1 MVHVGRIAL
10 AALIGL
16 VAAAPAAVAQQFPT
30 KPVKIVVP
38 YPPGG
43 ATDIV
48 VRLYA
53 PGVGEALGQPVIVEN
68 KAGAGTNLA
77 GETVAR
83 SAPDGYTLYVASFAS
98 HSVNRWLYKKMPYD
112 PAKDMVGVAMISRS
126 PMFLCVK
133 PGSPFKTAGEIVAY
147 GKANPGKLTYGSTGN
162 GSPNHISGALLAHLG
177 KFEAVHVPY
186 KGSAE
191 LQADILAGQIDYGFD
206 GAIIAHHRS
215 GKLKCIATGS
225 AAPWPTDPEF
235 PPVGKDVPGF
245 DMSAYFGITAPA
257 GTPADVIEKLNA
269 AFLKVAK
276 TPELAEKLKV
286 TSATPFPTTVKEA
299 QDFLSKELVR
309 WESVVK
315 ASGASV
321 D

>member
-1 MVHVGRIAL
+1 MNHVGRLAL
-10 AALIGL
+10 GALLSL
-16 VAAAPAAVAQQFPT
+16 VASVSTAAAQQFPT

-53 PGVGEALGQPVIVEN
+53 PGVGEALGQPVIIEN

-112 PAKDMVGVAMISRS
+112 PSKDLVGVAMISRS

-133 PGSPFKTAGEIVAY
+133 PGSPFKTAGELVAF

-162 GSPNHISGALLAHLG
+162 GSPNHISGALLASLG

-225 AAPWPTDPEF
+225 ATPWPTDPEF
-235 PPVGKDVPGF
+235 PPVGKDVTGF
-245 DMSAYFGITAPA
+245 AMSAYFGITAPA

-269 AFLKVAK
+269 AFLKAAR

-286 TSATPFPTTVKEA
+286 TSATPFPTTVKET
-299 QDFLSKELVR
+299 QDFLNNELVR
-309 WESVVK
+309 WEAVIK